1 MYRSLTILA
10 LALVPAAATAQV
22 TIPVEDA
29 PFKEAG
35 QLSARLDPTQ
45 IVDSDLYDLVP
56 ADAVTADLLTSARVI
71 DFTGDRMGGVQ
82 GVIVEDQTITGIVLP
97 VGGALGAAERPVA
110 VPIDA
115 VLVGRS
121 EELGDARI
129 VVGLTASE
137 LAELPRW
144 EG

>member
-1 MYRSLTILA
+1 MYRTALILA
-10 LALVPAAATAQV
+10 LSLAPAMAPAQA

-35 QLSARLDPTQ
+35 QLSARLDPAR
-45 IVDSDLYDLVP
+45 IIDSDLYALVP
-56 ADAVTADLLTSARVI
+56 PEEVTPDLLSSARVI
-71 DFTGDRMGGVQ
+71 DYSGDRMGDVQ
-82 GVIVEDQTITGIVLP
+82 GIILDGEAITGIVLS
-97 VGGALGAAERPVA
+97 VGGTLGAGARPVA

-121 EELGDARI
+121 EELGDSRI

-137 LAELPRW
+137 LEQLPRW